1 MLSIWEDFGG
11 KSDGGK
17 RRRQR
22 VGVLA
27 GNRVRGIILLF
38 SAMWGRVGRI
48 RYVVC
53 CGVER
58 HRATI
63 TVYKDVEIQI

>member
-1 MLSIWEDFGG
+1 MEA

-22 VGVLA
+22 VGVLV

-48 RYVVC
+48 WVDLGDLGDLGGGDFGKG
-53 CGVER
+53 GV
-58 HRATI
+58 
-63 TVYKDVEIQI
+63 

>member
-17 RRRQR
+17 RRKQR
-22 VGVLA
+22 VGVLV

-48 RYVVC
+48 WRDLGEFLGGVEYKCVVC
-53 CGVER
+53 SV
-58 HRATI
+58 
-63 TVYKDVEIQI
+63 

>member
-38 SAMWGRVGRI
+38 LRNVGKGGTDT
-48 RYVVC
+48 VC
-53 CGVER
+53 SVLRSRTGT
-58 HRATI
+58 AL
-63 TVYKDVEIQI
+63 Q